1 MAFLAVAA
9 PYLAAASAVYSAG
22 KSAQTSLYN
31 AKVAQNESNLAVNQ
45 GAAQEGM
52 VIRAGRQ
59 QIGRQAAAF
68 GAAGVG
74 YGGSSE
80 TALDNSA
87 VNDELDALNTKYHG
101 TLTGYGYG
109 VESQNMENQGNQQ
122 SLLAGAALLKGIGSN
137 YTAGMPQMIQPSTAQ
152 NNPQL
157 LPGDSG

>member
-1 MAFLAVAA
+1 MAFVAAAA
-9 PYLAAASAVYSAG
+9 PYLAAGSAVYSAG

-31 AKVAQNESNLAVNQ
+31 SKVAQNEANLSVNQ
-45 GAAQEGM
+45 AGAQEGL
-52 VIRAGRQ
+52 VLRSGRQ
-59 QIGRQAAAF
+59 QLGRQAAAF

-87 VNDELDALNTKYHG
+87 VNDELDALNTKYRG
-101 TLTGYGYG
+101 ALTGYGYG
-109 VESQNMENQGNQQ
+109 VESQNYQNQGQQQ

-137 YTAGMPQMIQPSTAQ
+137 YTNSMPGMAQPSALQ

-157 LPGDSG
+157 VAGDSG